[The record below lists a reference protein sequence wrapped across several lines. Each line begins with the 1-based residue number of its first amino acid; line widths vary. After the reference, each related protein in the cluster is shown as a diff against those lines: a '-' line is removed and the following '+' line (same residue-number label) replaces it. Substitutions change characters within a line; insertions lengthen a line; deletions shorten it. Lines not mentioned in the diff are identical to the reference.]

1 MYTNF
6 IHMKLC
12 QPSCG
17 TTQSWE
23 TSNGVFLPITRF
35 DKVWDLWEKV
45 WKDSGCRIMDVTLPT
60 ATRHAAC
67 SPGQASLCLT
77 AEDRFLFL
85 LYPFFDWKIN
95 VHIREKKKQMHYNS
109 LYKEVKSPSNS
120 QTQALPLN
128 ASIIHPIVFLAC
140 VYMSFFPH
148 QGEQSKL
155 ILPLAFFT
163 QQKSFEIF
171 PCNCIDICFIL
182 FSWVHNIPLF
192 VPSCIYH
199 SLINAH
205 PGSL

>member
-1 MYTNF
+1 
-6 IHMKLC
+6 
-12 QPSCG
+12 
-17 TTQSWE
+17 
-23 TSNGVFLPITRF
+23 
-35 DKVWDLWEKV
+35 
-45 WKDSGCRIMDVTLPT
+45 
-60 ATRHAAC
+60 
-67 SPGQASLCLT
+67 
-77 AEDRFLFL
+77 
-85 LYPFFDWKIN
+85 
-95 VHIREKKKQMHYNS
+95 MHYNS

-182 FSWVHNIPLF
+182 FS
-192 VPSCIYH
+192 
-199 SLINAH
+199 
-205 PGSL
+205 